1 MYMYH
6 QKKTI
11 HKIHCILHLK
21 TVKKRSKEK
30 WTLNVYKRVCLS
42 MTMLTV
48 IMWNFQVQDKQ
59 KKIVSF
65 TNELEEIEDRVH
77 AMSEHL
83 KNVRQEL
90 THTQVGI
97 IYI

>member
-1 MYMYH
+1 M
-6 QKKTI
+6 
-11 HKIHCILHLK
+11 
-21 TVKKRSKEK
+21 
-30 WTLNVYKRVCLS
+30 YKRVCLS
-42 MTMLTV
+42 ITMLTV
-48 IMWNFQVQDKQ
+48 IIWNFQVQDKQ

>member
-1 MYMYH
+1 M
-6 QKKTI
+6 
-11 HKIHCILHLK
+11 
-21 TVKKRSKEK
+21 
-30 WTLNVYKRVCLS
+30 
-42 MTMLTV
+42 
-48 IMWNFQVQDKQ
+48 QDKQ
-59 KKIVSF
+59 KKIVAF

-97 IYI
+97 YLIVQ